1 MAEVREGLK
10 YTETEEWVK
19 IENDIAM
26 IGITDHAQEELSD
39 IVAVEIKEIGTRIKR
54 EESIATVDA
63 VKAAS
68 DIYSPLSGE
77 ITEVNQNVVSS
88 PELINHS
95 PYDQGWL
102 LKLKIENPNEISSLL
117 GKEQYDERHE

>member
-1 MAEVREGLK
+1 MAEVRDGLK

-39 IVAVEIKEIGTRIKR
+39 IVAVAIKEIGTRIKR
-54 EESIATVDA
+54 GESIATVDA

-95 PYDQGWL
+95 PYDKGWL
-102 LKLKIENPNEISSLL
+102 LKLKIENPNEISFLL
-117 GKEQYDERHE
+117 EKKQYDERH

>member
-19 IENDIAM
+19 IEDDIAM

>member
-1 MAEVREGLK
+1 MAEVRDGLK

-39 IVAVEIKEIGTRIKR
+39 IVAVAIKEIGTRIKR
-54 EESIATVDA
+54 GESIATVDA

-102 LKLKIENPNEISSLL
+102 LKLKIENPNEISFLL
-117 GKEQYDERHE
+117 EKEQYDERH

>member
-1 MAEVREGLK
+1 MAEVRDGLK

-19 IENDIAM
+19 IDDDIAM
-26 IGITDHAQEELSD
+26 MGITDHAQEELSD

-54 EESIATVDA
+54 GESIATVDA

-117 GKEQYDERHE
+117 EKEQYEKQHL

>member
-1 MAEVREGLK
+1 MAEVRDGLK
-10 YTETEEWVK
+10 YTKTEEWVK
-19 IENDIAM
+19 IEDDIAM

-39 IVAVEIKEIGTRIKR
+39 IVAVQIKEIGTRIKR
-54 EESIATVDA
+54 GEPIATVDA

-88 PELINHS
+88 PEFINQS

-102 LKLKIENPNEISSLL
+102 LKLKIENPNEISFLL
-117 GKEQYDERHE
+117 EKEQYDERH

>member
-1 MAEVREGLK
+1 MAEVRDGLK
-10 YTETEEWVK
+10 YTKTEEWVK

-54 EESIATVDA
+54 GESIATVDA

-117 GKEQYDERHE
+117 EKEQYDERN

>member
-1 MAEVREGLK
+1 MK

-54 EESIATVDA
+54 GESIATVDA

-117 GKEQYDERHE
+117 EKEQYDERN

>member
-1 MAEVREGLK
+1 MAEVRDGLK

-54 EESIATVDA
+54 GESIATVDA

-117 GKEQYDERHE
+117 EKEQYDERN

>member
-1 MAEVREGLK
+1 MAEVRDGLK

-39 IVAVEIKEIGTRIKR
+39 IVAVAIKEIRTRIKR
-54 EESIATVDA
+54 GESIATVDA

-102 LKLKIENPNEISSLL
+102 LKLKIENPNEISFLL
-117 GKEQYDERHE
+117 EKEQYDERH

>member
-1 MAEVREGLK
+1 MAEVRDGLK

-88 PELINHS
+88 PEFINQS